1 MARRASAAFGTNVG
15 GHRRR
20 VSASDLEECRSRN
33 GRGILYHHQH
43 GPWDTTRNRRKR
55 QAVRYAGRIP
65 DRSGHLVLVPHC
77 EILWPDQT
85 ASQASE
91 GYQASGQADQVATQA
106 PCRDLERPHCGRSQ
120 ETLNSSR
127 LQCGWAYSNEYSL
140 LASELMPS
148 GAAEQGV
155 SDRTIGNREGADI
168 RICNYLSWATA
179 PTHIEEFLAVSR
191 DGFLSESSRYRLFV
205 KNGDNREPPERFLRV
220 GELSGMAKASGALFC
235 RAAPR
240 GRKAAST
247 AMTPCCA
254 VYESTHCRRLLPSLA
269 KSLLGKGTRPI
280 FAYL

>member
-1 MARRASAAFGTNVG
+1 MARRASTAFGTNVG
-15 GHRRR
+15 GNRRR

-120 ETLNSSR
+120 ETLNSFR
-127 LQCGWAYSNEYSL
+127 LQCGWAYSSEYSL
-140 LASELMPS
+140 LASELTRHDKYDFPNPVR
-148 GAAEQGV
+148 GAHAL
-155 SDRTIGNREGADI
+155 GA
-168 RICNYLSWATA
+168 R
-179 PTHIEEFLAVSR
+179 FSR
-191 DGFLSESSRYRLFV
+191 SS
-205 KNGDNREPPERFLRV
+205 
-220 GELSGMAKASGALFC
+220 
-235 RAAPR
+235 
-240 GRKAAST
+240 AASIT
-247 AMTPCCA
+247 AISA
-254 VYESTHCRRLLPSLA
+254 S
-269 KSLLGKGTRPI
+269 I
-280 FAYL
+280 

>member
-91 GYQASGQADQVATQA
+91 GYQASAEV
-106 PCRDLERPHCGRSQ
+106 LE
-120 ETLNSSR
+120 L
-127 LQCGWAYSNEYSL
+127 
-140 LASELMPS
+140 
-148 GAAEQGV
+148 
-155 SDRTIGNREGADI
+155 
-168 RICNYLSWATA
+168 
-179 PTHIEEFLAVSR
+179 
-191 DGFLSESSRYRLFV
+191 
-205 KNGDNREPPERFLRV
+205 
-220 GELSGMAKASGALFC
+220 
-235 RAAPR
+235 
-240 GRKAAST
+240 
-247 AMTPCCA
+247 
-254 VYESTHCRRLLPSLA
+254 
-269 KSLLGKGTRPI
+269 KGTGIAPWDLGPAACDQR
-280 FAYL
+280 